1 MNKKTLLGLSA
12 ILSVLIGTLACSYSA
27 GPYCGRT
34 VSNQDGSMLR
44 ADGVPA
50 PPFPP
55 QELSS
60 PSDLRAD
67 GVPAPPFPWP
77 GVLSLPPDARV
88 S

>member
-12 ILSVLIGTLACSYSA
+12 ILFVLIGTPACSYSA

-34 VSNQDGSMLR
+34 VSNQDGL
-44 ADGVPA
+44 V
-50 PPFPP
+50 
-55 QELSS
+55 
-60 PSDLRAD
+60 LRAD

-77 GVLSLPPDARV
+77 WELSLPSDARM

>member
-12 ILSVLIGTLACSYSA
+12 ILFVLIGTLACSYSS

-50 PPFPP
+50 PPFP
-55 QELSS
+55 
-60 PSDLRAD
+60 
-67 GVPAPPFPWP
+67 WP

>member
-1 MNKKTLLGLSA
+1 MNKKILLGLSA
-12 ILSVLIGTLACSYSA
+12 ILFVLIGTLACSYSA
-27 GPYCGRT
+27 VPYGAPGLI
-34 VSNQDGSMLR
+34 SHDSSILR

-67 GVPAPPFPWP
+67 GVPAPPFP
-77 GVLSLPPDARV
+77 GGLSFQSDARV
-88 S
+88 G